1 MSQAELGK
9 KSSAKWSVK
18 LVLMTGVVVIFTIP
32 IALLLA
38 APRSV
43 HPTAEFVLLVVAP
56 GLWNSVSTWITVPC
70 WYVLLNIVLV
80 TLAFISRAP
89 PTPNDDRSHNSGIV
103 GAETE
108 VTENKPDADVN
119 HNNIIDPPNL
129 AGPVG
134 NNFSPVES
142 PVELQKPAAA
152 LVVERRSRSFKDLN
166 AILTPVVAL
175 YPKKSLLRRSTTK
188 VSSLSKESPESREMT
203 ITASCTLAAPK
214 TSSPQ
219 LVVFEIS
226 TDMGNEAHLSDE
238 VVMVEGAEESNKLH
252 VEEEGLPLSAEEL
265 YVKAESFIGDF
276 YRQLKMQREN
286 SWNSLCGIYRR
297 SC

>member
-9 KSSAKWSVK
+9 KSSAKWSVR
-18 LVLMTGVVVIFTIP
+18 LVLMTGVVIIFTIP

-89 PTPNDDRSHNSGIV
+89 PTPNDDRSHNSGII

-108 VTENKPDADVN
+108 VTENKPDADGN

-129 AGPVG
+129 ADPVG

-152 LVVERRSRSFKDLN
+152 LVVERRSRSFKDLK
-166 AILTPVVAL
+166 AILTPAAAL

-226 TDMGNEAHLSDE
+226 TDMGNEAHLNDD
-238 VVMVEGAEESNKLH
+238 VVMVEGDEESNKLH

>member
-1 MSQAELGK
+1 MSQAQLAK
-9 KSSAKWSVK
+9 KSSAKWSMG
-18 LVLMTGVVVIFTIP
+18 LVLMTGVVIIFTIP

-38 APRSV
+38 APGRV
-43 HPTAEFVLLVVAP
+43 HRTVEFVLLVVAP

-80 TLAFISRAP
+80 TLAFISRATP
-89 PTPNDDRSHNSGIV
+89 KPNDDRSHISGIISA
-103 GAETE
+103 GAE
-108 VTENKPDADVN
+108 VIENKTDTDGN
-119 HNNIIDPPNL
+119 HNNIIGQPNL
-129 AGPVG
+129 ADPLG

-142 PVELQKPAAA
+142 PAELQKPAAL
-152 LVVERRSRSFKDLN
+152 LVVECRSRSFKDLK
-166 AILTPVVAL
+166 ATLTPAAAL

-188 VSSLSKESPESREMT
+188 VSSVSDMT
-203 ITASCTLAAPK
+203 VTGSCTLVAPR
-214 TSSPQ
+214 TSPPPQ

-226 TDMGNEAHLSDE
+226 THIGNEAQLNDE
-238 VVMVEGAEESNKLH
+238 VVMVEGDEESNKLH
-252 VEEEGLPLSAEEL
+252 GEEEGMPLSAEEL

-276 YRQLKMQREN
+276 YRQLKMQRED